1 MKNISL
7 ILTSGIY
14 PPDKGGPAF
23 FVSDFSRWLSSKSI
37 TTRVVSLKDGPST
50 KEILPDSEVLL
61 TSRDKL
67 LPFRMLSSIRAI
79 ATGTRVTKVI
89 LMNDIAT
96 EHYNITLYEIEQ
108 GMTIEQI
115 RFILK
120 EYEAE
125 ELYEE
130 CQGIHLA
137 LEIVLFNILTQL
149 IKQSKKQKIKIRWK
163 RK

>member
-1 MKNISL
+1 
-7 ILTSGIY
+7 
-14 PPDKGGPAF
+14 
-23 FVSDFSRWLSSKSI
+23 
-37 TTRVVSLKDGPST
+37 
-50 KEILPDSEVLL
+50 
-61 TSRDKL
+61 
-67 LPFRMLSSIRAI
+67 
-79 ATGTRVTKVI
+79 
-89 LMNDIAT
+89 MNDIAT

-137 LEIVLFNILTQL
+137 IEIVLFNVLTEL

>member
-1 MKNISL
+1 
-7 ILTSGIY
+7 
-14 PPDKGGPAF
+14 
-23 FVSDFSRWLSSKSI
+23 
-37 TTRVVSLKDGPST
+37 
-50 KEILPDSEVLL
+50 
-61 TSRDKL
+61 
-67 LPFRMLSSIRAI
+67 
-79 ATGTRVTKVI
+79 
-89 LMNDIAT
+89 MNDKAT

-108 GMTIEQI
+108 GTTLNQI
-115 RFILK
+115 RNILK

-137 LEIVLFNILTQL
+137 IEIVSFNVLTEL